1 MQLEIPFDYTSD
13 NQLLFKNKENNPYL
27 EEFKR
32 GNFSNLLKQ
41 NIYSSQEEIIDI
53 LLRSEDTLP
62 ELKIAILKKMV
73 YNTKYISEKIIDDI
87 RENNRKHN
95 DRVRYHLKQSFE
107 KEDKSKLKKM
117 GLKKFWKYNNF
128 YWESF
133 WGKSIQGEL
142 DENVLIKEKI
152 RIEKENDITKC
163 INYLLLL
170 NISDIWDILAICK
183 NSFTEKE
190 LLTIINNMELS
201 DENKE
206 LLTYITKRIFNL
218 FY

>member
-1 MQLEIPFDYTSD
+1 MREEYSRRTWRECI
-13 NQLLFKNKENNPYL
+13 NK
-27 EEFKR
+27 R
-32 GNFSNLLKQ
+32 
-41 NIYSSQEEIIDI
+41 
-53 LLRSEDTLP
+53 
-62 ELKIAILKKMV
+62 
-73 YNTKYISEKIIDDI
+73 
-87 RENNRKHN
+87 
-95 DRVRYHLKQSFE
+95 
-107 KEDKSKLKKM
+107 
-117 GLKKFWKYNNF
+117 
-128 YWESF
+128 
-133 WGKSIQGEL
+133 
-142 DENVLIKEKI
+142 KI

-190 LLTIINNMELS
+190 LLTIIKNMELS